1 MKGDFIK
8 VDETMEG
15 ELTRR
20 INELAHNVG
29 MSRQHKKLVKDLLF
43 HATQEWY
50 HMGYEEG
57 WEDHQSIMIDEGKL
71 KSVEFSPDYND
82 GRDFWARKKEKA
94 E

>member
-15 ELTRR
+15 ELTRK

-29 MSRQHKKLVKDLLF
+29 MSRQHKKLVSELIVHL
-43 HATQEWY
+43 TQDWY

-57 WEDHQSIMIDEGKL
+57 FEDHKAIMLDDRYAK
-71 KSVEFSPDYND
+71 V
-82 GRDFWARKKEKA
+82 KEKA

>member
-8 VDETMEG
+8 VEPTAEAI
-15 ELTRR
+15 LTRR

-29 MSRQHKKLVKDLLF
+29 MERQHKKLVKDLLF

-57 WEDHQSIMIDEGKL
+57 FEDHKAFMFDERYAK
-71 KSVEFSPDYND
+71 V
-82 GRDFWARKKEKA
+82 KEKA

>member
-8 VDETMEG
+8 VEPTAEAI
-15 ELTRR
+15 LTRR

-29 MSRQHKKLVKDLLF
+29 MDRQHKKLVKDLLF

-57 WEDHQSIMIDEGKL
+57 FEDHKQIMLDEDKMEN
-71 KSVEFSPDYND
+71 VE
-82 GRDFWARKKEKA
+82 
-94 E
+94 